1 MYGQTEASP
10 RISYLPFKIARK
22 KIGSIGK
29 AIPGGHIAIRKTKK
43 QIRWVKYYIKE
54 RMYSWAT
61 AQTSKIYQKL
71 IIKIKY

>member
-10 RISYLPFKIARK
+10 RISYLPFKRK
-22 KIGSIGK
+22 KKNWSIGK
-29 AIPGGHIAIRKTKK
+29 ALSGVVIRKTKK

-61 AQTSKIYQKL
+61 AQTRS
-71 IIKIKY
+71 IKNL